1 MNEIYFLLN
10 NEIKRNAC
18 TAIQNANQDMVCTIK
33 PKTRNSEQNAKF
45 HAMCQDLAG
54 KKWGGKERSA
64 AEWKVLLVSGH
75 MIATGEAQNMTVG
88 LEGEVVNLRE
98 STAAMGVK
106 RMASLI
112 EYTQA
117 WIANNLEE
125 VK

>member
-18 TAIQNANQDMVCTIK
+18 NVVMQASTDSVLTIK
-33 PKTRNSEQNAKF
+33 PKTRSSEQNAKF

-88 LEGEVVNLRE
+88 IEGEVVNLRE
-98 STAAMGVK
+98 STATMSAK

-117 WIANNLEE
+117 WIANNLEA
-125 VK
+125 

>member
-1 MNEIYFLLN
+1 MQASTDSVL
-10 NEIKRNAC
+10 
-18 TAIQNANQDMVCTIK
+18 TIK
-33 PKTRNSEQNAKF
+33 PKTRSSEQNAKF

-88 LEGEVVNLRE
+88 IEGEVVNLRE
-98 STAAMGVK
+98 STATMSAK

-117 WIANNLEE
+117 WIVNN
-125 VK
+125 V

>member
-18 TAIQNANQDMVCTIK
+18 NAVMQASTDSVLTIK

-54 KKWGGKERSA
+54 TKLGGKERSA

-75 MIATGEAQNMTVG
+75 MMATGEAQNMTVG

-117 WIANNLEE
+117 WIANNLEA
-125 VK
+125 

>member
-1 MNEIYFLLN
+1 MNTFFLIN
-10 NEIKRNAC
+10 SEIKRNAC
-18 TAIQNANQDMVCTIK
+18 NAIMNANADDVCTIK
-33 PKTRNSEQNAKF
+33 QKTRNSDQNAKF
-45 HAMCQDLAG
+45 HAICSELAG
-54 KKWGGKERSA
+54 IRWGGKVRSA
-64 AEWKVLLVSGH
+64 TEWKVLLVSGH
-75 MIATGEAQNMTVG
+75 AIATGEPQNMTVG

>member
-18 TAIQNANQDMVCTIK
+18 NVVMQASTDSVLTIK
-33 PKTRNSEQNAKF
+33 PKTRSSEQNAKF

-88 LEGEVVNLRE
+88 IEGEVVNLRE
-98 STAAMGVK
+98 STATMSAK

-117 WIANNLEE
+117 WIVNN
-125 VK
+125 V